1 VRRVVLLD
9 TGPLVAF
16 LHRQDRYHEWAVEQF
31 SRIDAPMYTCE
42 PVLTEAC
49 YLLAT
54 LPGGG
59 QSVLRMLETGAMRIT
74 LHLEAELTPLKT
86 LMTRYRNVP
95 MSLAD
100 ACLVRLSELNAAG
113 VVLTLDSDFMIYRKH
128 GRHIVPVIIPK
139 KSGSR

>member
-1 VRRVVLLD
+1 
-9 TGPLVAF
+9 
-16 LHRQDRYHEWAVEQF
+16 
-31 SRIDAPMYTCE
+31 MYTCE

-54 LPGGG
+54 LPGGS
-59 QSVLRMLETGAMRIT
+59 QSVLRMLETGAVRIT
-74 LHLEAELTPLKT
+74 LYVEAELTPIKT

-128 GRHIVPVIIPK
+128 GRHTVPVIIPK
-139 KSGSR
+139 ESGSR

>member
-1 VRRVVLLD
+1 MSRIALLD

-16 LHRQDRYHEWAVEQF
+16 LHRRDHYHQWAVEQF
-31 SRIDAPMYTCE
+31 SRIDPPMDTCE

-54 LPGGG
+54 LPGGSE
-59 QSVLRMLETGAMRIT
+59 SVLRMLETGALRIN
-74 LHLEAELTPLKT
+74 LHLEAELTPIKT
-86 LMTRYRNVP
+86 LITRYRNVP

-100 ACLVRLSELNAAG
+100 ACLVRMSELNAAG

-128 GRHIVPVIIPK
+128 GRHIVPVITPK
-139 KSGSR
+139 ESASR